1 MEAVGMAVSRFIS
14 PMTRA
19 AHDADGFRFYTA
31 SLCIS
36 LAPTADFS
44 ERRPSRLGNS
54 QRVQRNVHT
63 PVVAA
68 TNR

>member
-1 MEAVGMAVSRFIS
+1 MEAAVSRFIS

-19 AHDADGFRFYTA
+19 AHDADGFRFYKA
-31 SLCIS
+31 SLYIR
-36 LAPTADFS
+36 LRRPRIFS
-44 ERRPSRLGNS
+44 ERRPSRLGNFR
-54 QRVQRNVHT
+54 RVQRNVHE